1 MKFTIFPAG
10 WNPYLQAALRIM
22 AGLLFVE
29 HGSGKL
35 LNFPVL
41 PDIAGLPHGMLVFTG
56 SMELVG
62 GALLALGFLTRPVAF
77 ALSGFMAAAYFLAH
91 APMGF
96 FPINN
101 HGELAVLYCFVF
113 LYFAGIGSPVWSID
127 ALISPRDAGF
137 APGGRFAQRGAG
149 Q

>member
-10 WNPYLQAALRIM
+10 LSPYLQAILRIM
-22 AGLLFVE
+22 TGLLFVE
-29 HGSGKL
+29 HGAGKL
-35 LNFPVL
+35 LGFPAL
-41 PDIAGLPHGMLVFTG
+41 TGLDQLPHGMLVFTG

-62 GALLALGFLTRPVAF
+62 GALFVLGFLTRPAAF
-77 ALSGFMAAAYFLAH
+77 ILSGFMAAAYFLAH

-113 LYFAGIGSPVWSID
+113 LYFAVTGAQVWSID
-127 ALISPRDAGF
+127 ALISRGDAGH
-137 APGGRFAQRGAG
+137 AARGGFAQRGAG